1 MEQSI
6 KGNLQGVPKHL
17 LEEMATWYDYNLE
30 KDLLVDEFL
39 GQALA
44 RLSAR
49 LNREIALYINRQGKI
64 ILISLG
70 SSKAVS
76 LPGAVT
82 RRSEQRLSGIRC
94 LHTHP
99 SGSGYLSSL
108 DFAALRQLRL
118 DCMAALGI
126 NEKADVSS
134 IGLARWPGT
143 NQEME
148 IFSSLSAA
156 QAFNLSAYIALGEE
170 EFHRDEAPK
179 QFQAAFLVSLT
190 GGRDDLEVE
199 TSLAELGRLAETAGL
214 LAVGQLLQ
222 HKDKPSPSTYIGKG
236 KVEELR
242 HLAQIADADLL
253 VFDEGLSP
261 AQLYNLEEQT
271 GRPIADRS
279 ILILD
284 IFAKRARSN
293 EGKLQVELAQ
303 LKYML
308 PRIRGQGLALSRLGG
323 GIGTRGPGETKL
335 ETDQRKIRR
344 RIQDLEGRL
353 DEVMRTRELHRRQ
366 RREEEL
372 PLVAL
377 VGYTNAGKSSLL
389 NALSNSQTYAEDL
402 LFATLDTLT
411 RKVSLNS
418 GQSFLLGDTV
428 GFIRRLPHH
437 LIAAFRATLEEV
449 READLLLH
457 VVDGSAEDAQVQF
470 QAVMDVLQQLGAAEK
485 PIITVINKVDLI
497 ENPQVLRRL
506 LALWE
511 GSLAVSSRRKE
522 GFDQLLAAIEE
533 HLSKKWRQIKILLP
547 FSAGSLLS
555 LLHDEGHIISED
567 YQEDGVLI
575 YAQVPEKVYGR
586 ISPMIVRS

>member
-1 MEQSI
+1 MVQDI

-17 LEEMATWYDYNLE
+17 LEEMAAWYDYNLE

-44 RLSAR
+44 RLSLR

-64 ILISLG
+64 LQISLG
-70 SSKAVS
+70 SRKTVS
-76 LPGAVT
+76 LAGTAI

-99 SGSGYLSSL
+99 SGSGHLSAL

-126 NEKADVSS
+126 NEKAEITS

-143 NQEME
+143 DQEME
-148 IFSSLSAA
+148 IFSSLPAA
-156 QAFNLSAYIALGEE
+156 QAFNLSAYIALAEE
-170 EFHRDEAPK
+170 AFHQCEAPK
-179 QFQAAFLVSLT
+179 QFQAALLVSLT
-190 GGRDDLEVE
+190 GGRDDEEVE

-222 HKDKPSPSTYIGKG
+222 HKDKPSPATYIGKG

-242 HLAQIADADLL
+242 HLAQISDADLI
-253 VFDEGLSP
+253 VFDEALSP

-344 RIQDLEGRL
+344 RIQDLEERL
-353 DEVMRTRELHRRQ
+353 DEVMRTRELHRRK

-389 NALSNSQTYAEDL
+389 NALSNSQTYAENL

-411 RKVSLNS
+411 RKVSLAS

-470 QAVMDVLQQLGAAEK
+470 QAVMDVLQQLGVADK
-485 PIITVINKVDLI
+485 PVITVVNKADLI
-497 ENPQVLRRL
+497 ENPQVLKRL

-511 GSLAVSSRRKE
+511 GSLAVSARHKE
-522 GFDQLLAAIEE
+522 GFERLLAAIEE
-533 HLSKKWRQIKILLP
+533 NLSKKWQQVEILLP

-555 LLHDEGHIISED
+555 LLHDEGHIISEN
-567 YQEDGVLI
+567 YREDGVLI
-575 YAQVPEKVYGR
+575 CAQVPEKVYGR
-586 ISPMIVRS
+586 ISPLIVRS